1 MCAHEKQD
9 CIIPGEGGT
18 LVDLKGR
25 TALVTGSAK
34 GLGKRTALQ
43 LAEQGCNV
51 IINYLESEQEAHQVK
66 ATIEEL
72 GVKAITVQADITSIE
87 GAHKL
92 ADEAERWAG
101 GVDILVNNAGP
112 FVRKRRLFSEYD
124 EETIIKL
131 LHGNL
136 LSVMLLDHR
145 LLPGMRERR
154 WGRII
159 HFGFGHANEAR
170 AWPHRAVYAAA
181 KTGLV
186 SFTKSLAVEEAPFGI
201 TVNLIG
207 PGDIRGINKERSID
221 EVEADYDAETPMG
234 RPGVG
239 EDVAR
244 VILFLC
250 ENKSNFLTGNV
261 IDVTG
266 GFDPIR
272 ANIKGMF

>member
-1 MCAHEKQD
+1 M
-9 CIIPGEGGT
+9 G
-18 LVDLKGR
+18 LKGK

-43 LAEQGCNV
+43 LAERGCNV
-51 IINYLESEQEAHQVK
+51 VINYYESELEARQVQ
-66 ATIEEL
+66 AQIEQL
-72 GVKAITVQADITSIE
+72 GVKAITVQADIATTE
-87 GAHKL
+87 GAAKL
-92 ADEAERWAG
+92 ADAAESFAG

-124 EETIIKL
+124 EETIIRL

-136 LSVMLLDHR
+136 LGVMLLDHR
-145 LLPGMRERR
+145 LLPGMRQRK
-154 WGRII
+154 WGRIV
-159 HFGFGHANEAR
+159 HFGFGHAGEAR

-186 SFTKSLAVEEAPFGI
+186 SFTKSLAVEEAPHGI

-207 PGDIRGINKERSID
+207 PGDIRGVNKERSIA
-221 EVEADYDAETPMG
+221 EVEEEYDNESPIG
-234 RPGVG
+234 RPGAG

-244 VILFLC
+244 VVLFLC
-250 ENKSNFLTGNV
+250 DMQSNFLTGNV

-266 GFDPIR
+266 GFDPIV

>member
-1 MCAHEKQD
+1 V
-9 CIIPGEGGT
+9 G
-18 LVDLKGR
+18 LKGK

-51 IINYLESEQEAHQVK
+51 VINYYESELEAQQVK
-66 ATIEEL
+66 AQIEQL
-72 GVKAITVQADITSIE
+72 GVKAITVQADIATTE
-87 GAHKL
+87 GVERL
-92 ADEAERWAG
+92 ADEAERSFG

-124 EETIIKL
+124 EETIIRL

-136 LSVMLLDHR
+136 LGVMLLDHR
-145 LLPGMRERR
+145 LLPGMRERK
-154 WGRII
+154 WGRIV
-159 HFGFGHANEAR
+159 HFGFGHAGEAR

-186 SFTKSLAVEEAPFGI
+186 SFTKSLAVEEAPHGI

-207 PGDIRGINKERSID
+207 PGDIRGVNKERSIA
-221 EVEADYDAETPMG
+221 EVEEDYDKESPIG
-234 RPGVG
+234 RPGTG

-244 VILFLC
+244 VVLFLC
-250 ENKSNFLTGNV
+250 DRQSNFLTGNV

-266 GFDPIR
+266 GFDPIV

>member
-1 MCAHEKQD
+1 M
-9 CIIPGEGGT
+9 G
-18 LVDLKGR
+18 LKGK

-51 IINYLESEQEAHQVK
+51 IINYYESELEARQVK
-66 ATIEEL
+66 AQIEQL
-72 GVKAITVQADITSIE
+72 GVKAITVQADIATTE
-87 GAHKL
+87 GAAKL

-124 EETIIKL
+124 ESTIIRL

-136 LSVMLLDHR
+136 LGVMLLDHR
-145 LLPGMRERR
+145 LLPGMRERK
-154 WGRII
+154 WGRIV
-159 HFGFGHANEAR
+159 HFGFGHAGEAR

-186 SFTKSLAVEEAPFGI
+186 SFTKSLAVEEAPHGI

-207 PGDIRGINKERSID
+207 PGDIRGVNKERSIA
-221 EVEADYDAETPMG
+221 EVEEEYDNESPIG
-234 RPGVG
+234 RPGAG

-244 VILFLC
+244 VVLFLC
-250 ENKSNFLTGNV
+250 DMKSNFLTGNV

-266 GFDPIR
+266 GFDPIV

>member
-1 MCAHEKQD
+1 M
-9 CIIPGEGGT
+9 G
-18 LVDLKGR
+18 LKGK

-51 IINYLESEQEAHQVK
+51 IINYYESELEARQVK
-66 ATIEEL
+66 AHIEQL
-72 GVKAITVQADITSIE
+72 GVKAITVQADIATTE
-87 GAHKL
+87 GAAKL

-124 EETIIKL
+124 ESTIIRL

-136 LSVMLLDHR
+136 LGVMLLDHR
-145 LLPGMRERR
+145 LLPGMRERK
-154 WGRII
+154 WGRIV
-159 HFGFGHANEAR
+159 HFGFGHAGEAR

-186 SFTKSLAVEEAPFGI
+186 SFTKSLAVEEAPHGI

-207 PGDIRGINKERSID
+207 PGDIRGVNKERSIA
-221 EVEADYDAETPMG
+221 EVEEEYDNESPIG
-234 RPGVG
+234 RPGAG

-244 VILFLC
+244 VVLFLC
-250 ENKSNFLTGNV
+250 DMKSNFLTGNV

-266 GFDPIR
+266 GFDPIV

>member
-1 MCAHEKQD
+1 ME
-9 CIIPGEGGT
+9 
-18 LVDLKGR
+18 LRGR

-43 LAEQGCNV
+43 LAEQGCNL
-51 IINYLESEQEAHQVK
+51 IINYLESEQEAHEVK
-66 ATIEEL
+66 RSIEQL
-72 GVKAITVQADITSIE
+72 GVKAITVQADIATTE

-112 FVRKRRLFSEYD
+112 FVRKRRLYSEYD
-124 EETIIKL
+124 EETIIRL
-131 LHGNL
+131 MNGNL

-145 LLPGMRERR
+145 LLPRMRENK

-207 PGDIRGINKERSID
+207 PGDIRGANKERSIE
-221 EVEADYDAETPMG
+221 EVENELDPESPLG

-250 ENKSNFLTGNV
+250 QNKSSFLTGNV

>member
-1 MCAHEKQD
+1 ME
-9 CIIPGEGGT
+9 
-18 LVDLKGR
+18 LKGR

-43 LAEQGCNV
+43 LAERGCNIV
-51 IINYLESEQEAHQVK
+51 LNYYSSEQEAEQVK
-66 ATIEEL
+66 RQIEAL
-72 GVKAITVQADITSIE
+72 GVKAITVQADIATAAGVE
-87 GAHKL
+87 RL
-92 ADEAERWAG
+92 ADAAERFAD

-112 FVRKRRLFSEYD
+112 FVRERRLFCDYD
-124 EETIIKL
+124 EATIIQL

-136 LSVMLLDHR
+136 LGVMLLDHR

-159 HFGFGHANEAR
+159 HFGFGHAGEAR

-186 SFTKSLAVEEAPFGI
+186 SFTKSLAVEVAPYGI

-207 PGDIRGINKERSID
+207 PGDIRGINKERSIE
-221 EVEADYDAETPMG
+221 EVEHEYDSESPME
-234 RPGVG
+234 RPGTG

-250 ENKSNFLTGNV
+250 EMKSNFLTGNV

>member
-1 MCAHEKQD
+1 M
-9 CIIPGEGGT
+9 
-18 LVDLKGR
+18 LVELKGR

-43 LAEQGCNV
+43 LAEQGCNLV
-51 IINYLESEQEAHQVK
+51 INYLESEQEAIEVK
-66 ATIEEL
+66 SRIEEL
-72 GVKAITVQADITSIE
+72 GVKAITVQADIATTE

-92 ADEAERWAG
+92 ADEAESWAG

-112 FVRKRRLFSEYD
+112 FVRKRKLFSEYD
-124 EETIIKL
+124 EETIIRL

-136 LSVMLLDHR
+136 LSVMLLDQR
-145 LLPGMRERR
+145 LLPGMRQRK
-154 WGRII
+154 WGRIV

-207 PGDIRGINKERSID
+207 PGDIRGANKERSID
-221 EVEADYDAETPMG
+221 EAMEEHDSESPLG
-234 RPGVG
+234 RPGTG

-250 ENKSNFLTGNV
+250 QSKSSFLTGNV

>member
-1 MCAHEKQD
+1 M
-9 CIIPGEGGT
+9 GLEG
-18 LVDLKGR
+18 K

-34 GLGKRTALQ
+34 GLGKRTAIQ

-51 IINYLESEQEAHQVK
+51 VINYYESELEAQQVK
-66 ATIEEL
+66 AQIEQL
-72 GVKAITVQADITSIE
+72 GVKAITVQADVATIE
-87 GAHKL
+87 GTEKL
-92 ADEAERWAG
+92 AEAAERWAG

-124 EETIIKL
+124 EATIVRL

-136 LSVMLLDHR
+136 LGVMLLDHR
-145 LLPGMRERR
+145 LLPGMRERK
-154 WGRII
+154 WGRVI
-159 HFGFGHANEAR
+159 HFGFGHAGEAR

-186 SFTKSLAVEEAPFGI
+186 SFTKSLAVEEAPHGI

-207 PGDIRGINKERSID
+207 PGDIRGVNKERSIA
-221 EVEADYDAETPMG
+221 EVEEEYDNESPIG
-234 RPGVG
+234 RPGAG

-244 VILFLC
+244 VVLFLC
-250 ENKSNFLTGNV
+250 DRQSNFLTGNV

-266 GFDPIR
+266 GFDPIV

>member
-1 MCAHEKQD
+1 MGLNGK
-9 CIIPGEGGT
+9 
-18 LVDLKGR
+18 

-43 LAEQGCNV
+43 LAERGCNV
-51 IINYLESEQEAHQVK
+51 VINYYESELEARQVQ
-66 ATIEEL
+66 AQIEQL
-72 GVKAITVQADITSIE
+72 GVKAITVQADIATTE
-87 GAHKL
+87 GAAKL
-92 ADEAERWAG
+92 ADAAESWAG

-124 EETIIKL
+124 EDTIIRL

-136 LSVMLLDHR
+136 LGVMLLDHR
-145 LLPGMRERR
+145 LLPGMRERK
-154 WGRII
+154 WGRIV
-159 HFGFGHANEAR
+159 HFGFGHAGEAR

-186 SFTKSLAVEEAPFGI
+186 SFTKSLAVEEAPHGI

-207 PGDIRGINKERSID
+207 PGDIRGVNKERSIA
-221 EVEADYDAETPMG
+221 EVEEEYDNESPIG
-234 RPGVG
+234 RPGAG

-244 VILFLC
+244 VVLFLC
-250 ENKSNFLTGNV
+250 DIQSNFLTGNV

-266 GFDPIR
+266 GFDPIV

>member
-1 MCAHEKQD
+1 ME
-9 CIIPGEGGT
+9 
-18 LVDLKGR
+18 LKGR
-25 TALVTGSAK
+25 TALVTGSSK

-43 LAEQGCNV
+43 LAEQGCN
-51 IINYLESEQEAHQVK
+51 ILINYCESELEAHQVK
-66 ATIEEL
+66 HQIEQL
-72 GVKAITVQADITSIE
+72 GVKAITVQADIATNE
-87 GAHKL
+87 GVAKL

-112 FVRKRRLFSEYD
+112 FVRQRRLFSEYD
-124 EETIIKL
+124 EETIIRL

-136 LSVMLLDHR
+136 LSVMLLDHY
-145 LLPGMRERR
+145 LLPGMRERK

-159 HFGFGHANEAR
+159 HFGFGHAGEAR

-207 PGDIRGINKERSID
+207 PGDIRGVNKERSIE
-221 EVEADYDAETPMG
+221 EVEDEYDSESPIG
-234 RPGVG
+234 RPGAG

-250 ENKSNFLTGNV
+250 EMKSAFLTGNV

>member
-1 MCAHEKQD
+1 ME
-9 CIIPGEGGT
+9 
-18 LVDLKGR
+18 LKGR

-43 LAEQGCNV
+43 LAEQGCNIV
-51 IINYLESEQEAHQVK
+51 INYYESELEAVQVK
-66 ATIEEL
+66 RQIEQL
-72 GVKAITVQADITSIE
+72 GVKAITVQADIATTE
-87 GAHKL
+87 GVEKL
-92 ADEAERWAG
+92 AGEAERWAR

-112 FVRKRRLFSEYD
+112 FVRQRRLFSEYD
-124 EETIIKL
+124 EATIIRL

-136 LSVMLLDHR
+136 LGVMLLDHR
-145 LLPGMRERR
+145 LLPGMRERK

-159 HFGFGHANEAR
+159 HFGFGHAGEAR

-186 SFTKSLAVEEAPFGI
+186 SFTKSLAVEEAPHGI

-207 PGDIRGINKERSID
+207 PGDIRGVNKERSID
-221 EVEADYDAETPMG
+221 EVENEYDSESPIG
-234 RPGVG
+234 RPGAG

-244 VILFLC
+244 VVLFLC
-250 ENKSNFLTGNV
+250 EMKSTFLTGNV